1 MSNKVTIKVNINDIV
16 YPVTCEAG
24 EENRLIKSSNEV
36 NKAIVE
42 LSNITSGISESRLL
56 AMAALILAD
65 KLIEKDNAL
74 ENNATSNLNDAN
86 LQSINEFLDWL
97 TNATE
102 RMNKVAKLLETK

>member
-16 YPVTCEAG
+16 YPVACESG
-24 EENRLIKSSNEV
+24 EENRLIQSSNEV
-36 NKAIVE
+36 NKAIDE
-42 LSNITSGISESRLL
+42 LSGISSGISETRLL

-65 KLIEKDNAL
+65 KLIEKDNAI
-74 ENNATSNLNDAN
+74 ESNETSNLDATKS
-86 LQSINEFLDWL
+86 QSINELLDWL

>member
-1 MSNKVTIKVNINDIV
+1 MSNKITINININDNV
-16 YPVTCEAG
+16 YPVSCQSG
-24 EENRLIKSSNEV
+24 EENRLIQSSNEV
-36 NKAIVE
+36 NKAIDE
-42 LSNITSGISESRLL
+42 LSNISSGISETRLL

-74 ENNATSNLNDAN
+74 ESQETSNLDDTKS
-86 LQSINEFLDWL
+86 QSINELLDWL

>member
-1 MSNKVTIKVNINDIV
+1 MSDKVTIKVNINDII
-16 YPVTCEAG
+16 YPVTCESG

-36 NKAIVE
+36 NKAIEE
-42 LSNITSGISESRLL
+42 LSNISNGISETRLL

-65 KLIEKDNAL
+65 KLIEKNNSL
-74 ENNATSNLNDAN
+74 ESNDASNFNDTN
-86 LQSINEFLDWL
+86 LQSISELLDWL

>member
-16 YPVTCEAG
+16 YPVTCESG

-36 NKAIVE
+36 NKAIDE
-42 LSNITSGISESRLL
+42 LSNISSGISETRLL
-56 AMAALILAD
+56 AMTALILAD
-65 KLIEKDNAL
+65 KLIEKGNVL
-74 ENNATSNLNDAN
+74 ENHETPNVNDSHLRN
-86 LQSINEFLDWL
+86 INELLIWL

>member
-16 YPVTCEAG
+16 YPVTCESG
-24 EENRLIKSSNEV
+24 EENRLIQSSNEV
-36 NKAIVE
+36 NKAIDE
-42 LSNITSGISESRLL
+42 FSRISSGISETRLL

-65 KLIEKDNAL
+65 KLIEKGNAL
-74 ENNATSNLNDAN
+74 ESNETSKLDDAN
-86 LQSINEFLDWL
+86 LQSINELLDWL

>member
-16 YPVTCEAG
+16 YPVACESG
-24 EENRLIKSSNEV
+24 EENRLIQSSNEV
-36 NKAIVE
+36 NKAIDQ
-42 LSNITSGISESRLL
+42 LSSISSGISETRLL

-65 KLIEKDNAL
+65 KLIEKGNVL
-74 ENNATSNLNDAN
+74 ESDKTSNLEDTN
-86 LQSINEFLDWL
+86 LQSINELLDWL